1 MNQNP
6 VPIAVV
12 GVGYFGSLHCD
23 KLAALQ
29 NAKLTAV
36 VDLDRQRARET
47 AARFKTAAWSSHRD
61 LIGRVQGAIIATPA
75 STHYSIAA
83 DLLSAGMDV
92 FVEKPFT
99 TKLSEAEQL
108 CRLAAERS
116 AILQVGHIERYN
128 PTVAAALQL
137 ISAPRY
143 VHFERSGPYP
153 NRSQDTHV
161 VFDIMTHDLDLL
173 LQIAHAP
180 LASCSAVGF
189 SVVTNYLDLVCAQ
202 FAFEDGLA
210 AELIASRVGPHK
222 RRAFKVLDADGW
234 LEADLMGGQ
243 IKRSPIREG
252 PRSAQTFNVS
262 ASDPLLL
269 QDRAFVE
276 SLLSRRPPLADGV
289 TGTSVVALAER
300 VVASAQSN
308 ASPVILEGR

>member
-12 GVGYFGSLHCD
+12 GAGYFGSLHCD

-36 VDLDRQRARET
+36 VDQDQQRANET

-61 LIGRVQGAIIATPA
+61 LIGRVQAAIIATPA

-83 DLLSAGMDV
+83 DLLSAGVDV
-92 FVEKPFT
+92 LVEKPFT

-116 AILQVGHIERYN
+116 AIVQVGHIERYN

-143 VHFERSGPYP
+143 IHLERSGPYS
-153 NRSQDTHV
+153 NRSQDTDV
-161 VFDIMTHDLDLL
+161 VFDTMTHDLDLL
-173 LQIAHAP
+173 LQIAPAP

-189 SVVTNYLDLVCAQ
+189 SVVSSYLDLVCARI
-202 FAFEDGLA
+202 AFEDGLA
-210 AELIASRVGPHK
+210 AELIASRIGPHK
-222 RRAFKVLDADGW
+222 SRAFKVLDADGW

-262 ASDPLLL
+262 ASDPLLE
-269 QDRAFVE
+269 QDRAFIE
-276 SLLSRRPPLADGV
+276 SLVSRRPPLVDGIV
-289 TGTSVVALAER
+289 GKSVIALAER
-300 VVASAQSN
+300 VVASATSN
-308 ASPVILEGR
+308 LKRK